1 MISKEIEY
9 AERRMQQK
17 WYDFVMAEQRG
28 CEIPVLERMY
38 SAYMLAVEEF
48 NRCSVVQQNE
58 QQTQPKSTKESVP
71 PGGGARKKK
80 AS

>member
-1 MISKEIEY
+1 MISKEVEY

-17 WYDFVMAEQRG
+17 WHDFVMAEQRG
-28 CEIPVLERMY
+28 GEIPVLERMY

-48 NRCSVVQQNE
+48 NRCSVVQQSE
-58 QQTQPKSTKESVP
+58 QQAQPKPTKKSVP
-71 PGGGARKKK
+71 PGGGAGKKK